1 MKKKLVSV
9 LLSAAMVSTLLAG
22 CGGSSEEASGDSG
35 AASGEKQNVSLT
47 LWGAEEDQALLQS
60 LIDSF
65 QEEYADAAN
74 FDISLGV
81 ESESTAKDT
90 VLTDAEAAADVYA
103 FASDQLPDLVNAGA
117 LQSIDEMDEALQA
130 YAGKG
135 VRKVCDSHLLGRGT
149 ESLSYVQ

>member
-90 VLTDAEAAADVYA
+90 VLTDAEAAAISSTMIQVFFLRKMWRHGIPFWQQRMRLA
-103 FASDQLPDLVNAGA
+103 RR
-117 LQSIDEMDEALQA
+117 LQ
-130 YAGKG
+130 
-135 VRKVCDSHLLGRGT
+135 
-149 ESLSYVQ
+149 

>member
-9 LLSAAMVSTLLAG
+9 LVSAAMISTLLAG
-22 CGGSSEEASGDSG
+22 CGGGSSEENTGEAGSS
-35 AASGEKQNVSLT
+35 SGEKQDVSLT

-65 QEEYADAAN
+65 KEEYADAAN

-117 LQSIDEMDEALQA
+117 LQSIDEMDEALDA
-130 YAGKG
+130 YGGKG
-135 VRKVCDSHLLGRGT
+135 VADI
-149 ESLSYVQ
+149 ESAN